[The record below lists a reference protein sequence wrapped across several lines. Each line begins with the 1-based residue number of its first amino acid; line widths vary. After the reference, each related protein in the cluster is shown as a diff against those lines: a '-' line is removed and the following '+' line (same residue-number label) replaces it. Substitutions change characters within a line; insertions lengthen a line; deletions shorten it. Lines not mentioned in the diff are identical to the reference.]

1 MHSIYQKISDAHLDK
16 ELEVILLK
24 ILRYNHTPKVTEP
37 ILQFLE
43 TYKRL
48 NDEYWKSFGKSNSFE
63 TALESYYQYS
73 KNKCTATDVLCDN
86 LNLALNFDDI
96 RDDIAMMMRESLT
109 F

>member
-1 MHSIYQKISDAHLDK
+1 MTSIYQKISDANLDK

-24 ILRYNHTPKVTEP
+24 LLQYNHTPKVTEP

-43 TYKRL
+43 SYKKI
-48 NDEYWKSFGKSNSFE
+48 NDEYWKSFEKSSSFE

-86 LNLALNFDDI
+86 LNLTLNFDDI
-96 RDDIAMMMRESLT
+96 RDEVAMMMRESFT